1 MLRAVDKACIHI
13 ILPFRHFT
21 LNACCCNLRISTTW
35 WRQITQVG
43 VELGIDACQELL
55 DAERPEAERR
65 LLKQAVYG
73 VLSEASSWQDATGS
87 SAPSL
92 KFTAHRRVE
101 PKATATTNGPSAS
114 TTPARH
120 RTAPRAAN
128 SPMAASSVRAELETE
143 SVAPRLPGARMLR
156 LRTRKMGPHLLVD
169 VELEVPPRVSASGA
183 HQVRKS
189 HDLSC

>member
-1 MLRAVDKACIHI
+1 MLRAVVKFCRHACHPSVS
-13 ILPFRHFT
+13 ILYFECLLLQPAHKYY
-21 LNACCCNLRISTTW
+21 LVAAN
-35 WRQITQVG
+35 QVG

-92 KFTAHRRVE
+92 EFTAHRRVE
-101 PKATATTNGPSAS
+101 PTARTTGASAS

-128 SPMAASSVRAELETE
+128 SHEASE
-143 SVAPRLPGARMLR
+143 SNRVAPRLPGARMLR

-183 HQVRKS
+183 HQVRMS
-189 HDLSC
+189 HDLYC

>member
-1 MLRAVDKACIHI
+1 MHI
-13 ILPFRHFT
+13 TVPFRHFP
-21 LNACCCNLRISTTW
+21 LNAYCCNLHTSPTW

-73 VLSEASSWQDATGS
+73 VLSEASRWQDATGS

-92 KFTAHRRVE
+92 ECTAHRRVE
-101 PKATATTNGPSAS
+101 PTATTNGPSAS

-128 SPMAASSVRAELETE
+128 SHAASSVRAELETK

-189 HDLSC
+189 HDLDC